1 MIFYSPSISP
11 FSRFIPPKTITIVC
25 NAYSIESFDLSLHS
39 QMIKRLLTVTERF
52 QITNIFITKYK
63 SNAAYICAYIAY
75 IHARKPAPKFGINS
89 IVMHNIDSTHTPNPC
104 VTLAIVQLVGWLVS
118 GVRYTRSE
126 IYALH
131 IPAII
136 YLSLRLCLFRWVVC
150 AVCVYIYLSVCLF
163 ASCFSWP
170 AIEWVLV

>member
-126 IYALH
+126 IYDLFA
-131 IPAII
+131 
-136 YLSLRLCLFRWVVC
+136 SRRLYTSHCGFVC
-150 AVCVYIYLSVCLF
+150 FAEWCVLCVCIYLSVCLF

-170 AIEWVLV
+170 AIE